1 MTRLLISS
9 THPYVSQVLES
20 EKLKNTVNKML
31 TSYQKKISN
40 LKKEKQIL
48 EDNFALVYEAH
59 SKSKKNKLSE
69 KLK

>member
-1 MTRLLISS
+1 MGILVVLKNQLLKK
-9 THPYVSQVLES
+9 QKEN

-31 TSYQKKISN
+31 INYQKKISN

-48 EDNFALVYEAH
+48 EDNFTLVYEAH
-59 SKSKKNKLSE
+59 SKSTKKKLSE